1 MILNAKQFSTQT
13 GFPLE
18 TIRRYCRTGIL
29 PHWKA
34 GRVYLLDFDKT
45 IKKLA
50 LLKENTAPRCWNSGA
65 QTKVDR

>member
-1 MILNAKQFSTQT
+1 MIVNAKQFCTQT

-18 TIRRYCRTGIL
+18 TVRRYCRTGIL

-34 GRVYLLDFDKT
+34 GRVYLLDYEKT
-45 IKKLA
+45 VKKLA

>member
-1 MILNAKQFSTQT
+1 MIVNAKQFATQT

-29 PHWKA
+29 SHWKA

-45 IKKLA
+45 VKKLA
-50 LLKENTAPRCWNSGA
+50 LLKENAPSFGNSEA
-65 QTKVDR
+65 QWRKNR

>member
-1 MILNAKQFSTQT
+1 MIVNAKQFATAT

-29 PHWKA
+29 SHWKA

-45 IKKLA
+45 VKKLA
-50 LLKENTAPRCWNSGA
+50 LLKENAPSYGNRAA
-65 QTKVDR
+65 QWRSNR

>member
-1 MILNAKQFSTQT
+1 MILNAKQFALQT

-45 IKKLA
+45 VKKLA
-50 LLKENTAPRCWNSGA
+50 LLKENNAPHCWHSEA
-65 QTKVDR
+65 HVKVNR